1 MPYDFE
7 KAIREKR
14 DMLIQYF
21 ANERQMIEAF
31 IAKIYQLDPDLMVAH
46 NLCGGM
52 FDLLLSRIQQLKINH
67 WSRIGR
73 LKKNQI
79 PNKKVD

>member
-1 MPYDFE
+1 
-7 KAIREKR
+7 
-14 DMLIQYF
+14 
-21 ANERQMIEAF
+21 MIEAF
-31 IAKIYQLDPDLMVAH
+31 IAKVFLVDPDLVVAH

-52 FDLLLSRIQQLKINH
+52 FDLLLARIQYLKVNH

-73 LKKNQI
+73 LKKTQI